1 MPKVTEKKALNQ
13 CGFCGNTGTILVDGY
28 CINRT
33 RCEKR
38 RKELIR
44 AQKELL
50 IRAHDLLVRLEISDA
65 AMVVANVLEDIYG
78 VENA

>member
-1 MPKVTEKKALNQ
+1 MSNQ
-13 CGFCGNTGTILVDGY
+13 CKFCGNSGTILVDGY

-50 IRAHDLLVRLEISDA
+50 IRARDLLIRLEIVDA
-65 AMVVANVLEDIYG
+65 AMVLSNVLDTIYG
-78 VENA
+78 VTNGNG